1 MTHAAEAQHRLRSSG
16 PIRGAPTGIVVA
28 MLLIAMLTMP
38 VGMWLISSISR
49 VPTLLRLLLLL
60 CGAGWECVAVYVLA
74 RWLRRMARP

>member
-1 MTHAAEAQHRLRSSG
+1 
-16 PIRGAPTGIVVA
+16 